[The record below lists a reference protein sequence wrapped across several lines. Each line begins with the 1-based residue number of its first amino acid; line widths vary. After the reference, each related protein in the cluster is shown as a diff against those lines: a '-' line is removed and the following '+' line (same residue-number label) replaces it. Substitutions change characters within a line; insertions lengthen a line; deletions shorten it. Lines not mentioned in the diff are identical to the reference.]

1 MIASFER
8 DLTENCE
15 EAADFLRKK
24 LSEWRNEISIKNEVY
39 SGEREFVSEVYRLLI
54 EKNGCYRDALFV
66 DYFPYPRGNEQ
77 GENIVRLSND
87 EKKNERSL
95 PDLVFTDRPNNINV
109 VEFDVIV
116 NRGRKGNFRLRKDDI
131 KKLRNDF
138 IKLNKYNNRF
148 KSKFLVV
155 AYTGDLEYKDGTKF
169 PLDLFKEKVH
179 REFGKSDKTKV
190 IVC

>member
-8 DLTENCE
+8 DLTESCE

-87 EKKNERSL
+87 EKYETKKKRS
-95 PDLVFTDRPNNINV
+95 R
-109 VEFDVIV
+109 
-116 NRGRKGNFRLRKDDI
+116 
-131 KKLRNDF
+131 
-138 IKLNKYNNRF
+138 KLNF
-148 KSKFLVV
+148 KLIRL
-155 AYTGDLEYKDGTKF
+155 ATPG
-169 PLDLFKEKVH
+169 EKVLWETILSTTGNCSRNMLGEI
-179 REFGKSDKTKV
+179 RESARRT
-190 IVC
+190 